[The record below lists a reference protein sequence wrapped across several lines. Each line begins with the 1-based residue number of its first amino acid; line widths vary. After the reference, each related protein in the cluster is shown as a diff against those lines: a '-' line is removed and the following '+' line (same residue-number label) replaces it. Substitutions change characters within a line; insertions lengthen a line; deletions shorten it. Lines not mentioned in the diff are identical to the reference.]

1 MQGLVHF
8 ALPLGPM
15 LRALFTDEQTEA
27 PQVHVHTTSSDLN
40 PNSAWQQSPWPW
52 PCFPEASLGAEVLEA
67 RSEAGNEHAGP
78 SVARLII
85 GDNFRLG
92 PTQAQASESRSPQVP
107 GAAWRGRLLE
117 LGRISIKPHFFFIEP
132 TLCHS

>member
-92 PTQAQASESRSPQVP
+92 PTQAQASEASRDLRRCLALPG
-107 GAAWRGRLLE
+107 GAAFWNSVESALSH
-117 LGRISIKPHFFFIEP
+117 IFF
-132 TLCHS
+132 L